1 MRYLNEPECNDI
13 LVNNGLNFTC
23 FFTDDSTDYEADD
36 NIAQSN
42 IQSAAKLS
50 SCCHLCLL

>member
-13 LVNNGLNFTC
+13 LVNNGLNFAC
-23 FFTDDSTDYEADD
+23 FFTDDSTDYEADH
-36 NIAQSN
+36 NIAQGN

>member
-1 MRYLNEPECNDI
+1 MDLT
-13 LVNNGLNFTC
+13 LLAV
-23 FFTDDSTDYEADD
+23 FTDDSTDYEADH
-36 NIAQSN
+36 NIAQGN

>member
-13 LVNNGLNFTC
+13 LVNNGFNFTC
-23 FFTDDSTDYEADD
+23 FFTDDSTDYEADH
-36 NIAQSN
+36 NIAQGN

>member
-1 MRYLNEPECNDI
+1 MDLT
-13 LVNNGLNFTC
+13 LLAV
-23 FFTDDSTDYEADD
+23 FTDDSTDYEADH

>member
-1 MRYLNEPECNDI
+1 MSDLSGPE
-13 LVNNGLNFTC
+13 LYKARVKSGLDLLAI
-23 FFTDDSTDYEADD
+23 FTDDSTDYEADH